1 MRESDREM
9 NKPDC
14 RTRQPHVVVAS
25 LLVGTCLAGHIDA
38 QERAVPA
45 PPTATTDLEG
55 EFAQPPVSARPR
67 VWWHWMN
74 GNISKDGIKK
84 DLEWMNRIGIAGVQ
98 AFDANISTPQIVD
111 KRIVYMTPEWKD
123 AFRFAAQTTDRLGM
137 ELAIASSPGW
147 SETGGPWVKPA
158 DGMKKLVWSET
169 TVSGGRRF
177 AGKLPVPPSVTG
189 AFQGYAKAAG
199 VAEMMGGGAIGP
211 QPTFCGD
218 AAVLA
223 YPIATIQSLGKPAQ
237 VTSTK
242 GDAVDTAVIEDD
254 LPKTGLRLALGAS
267 GTPAT
272 LTYAFA
278 AAQTVRSA
286 RIFAP
291 DEKSPLGGGSTVD
304 PTLEA
309 SDNGTTW
316 HLVAPLPLDAVPTT
330 IGFAPVTARY
340 FRLSMMPAKPVPFT
354 MGETIPGAI
363 APDFATAGAATKKS
377 FKIAEFGLSSEPKVD
392 RFETKAGFSVVPD
405 YYALDAN
412 GGADERGTSP
422 IKVVNLTR
430 KMKPDGSL
438 DWKPPKGK
446 WRIIRLGYS
455 LTGITNHPAVP
466 EATGLEVDKFDG
478 SAVRRYLDTYI
489 GMYRDTVGIDLI
501 GKKGVTALL
510 NDSTEVGFANW
521 TPDLIAKFKRLRGYD
536 PTPWLPTLTGVLI
549 GTRVQ
554 SDGFLYDFRRTLA
567 DLVAS
572 EHYGTIADVAHRNGL
587 IVYGEALEDHRPSIG
602 DDMAMRSHADI
613 PMAAMWTYSREKG
626 PRPTYLADDKG
637 AASVAHLYGRPYVAA
652 ESLTSIFSPWAY
664 GPADLRRVIDLE
676 FALGINRPIIHTSA
690 HQPVDDKVPGLSLF
704 SAGQFFTRHES
715 WAELAKPWIDYISRN
730 SFMLQQGRNVADVL
744 YFYGEEG
751 PITGLFGDTD
761 ARDAPT
767 RYGYDFANADVLADL
782 ISVDQ
787 GELVAKS
794 GARYRLLY
802 LGGSST
808 RMTLATLQRIARF
821 VDDGAAVAGTA
832 PTGSPRL
839 DEDTPEYRA
848 LVARLWPTD
857 GAKSG
862 KRVIATQDVEAAL
875 AGAGVRP
882 DFAYAKRRQD
892 SQLLFTHRALSDG
905 DAYFVVNRTNHSEHI
920 DARFRVVGK
929 APQLC
934 RADTGRCAAVS
945 YRIEGAETVVPLDF
959 GADDSFFV
967 VFRHPT
973 KATGAVVAAPHHTQV
988 ATVSG
993 SWKVAFQKDR
1003 GAPATATLPKLG
1015 SLSEQPD
1022 PGIKYFSGIAIY
1034 THQFTLPR
1042 GVMAGAPLML
1052 DLGAVSTVAEVRVN
1066 GVVVG
1071 SAWHAPY
1078 IVDIGA
1084 ATKAGRNMLEVR
1096 VANLWVNRLIGDAQP
1111 NAKKF
1116 TYTTIATYRP
1126 DASLRPSGL
1135 IGPVTLQIAD

>member
-1 MRESDREM
+1 MRHPGIVIS
-9 NKPDC
+9 
-14 RTRQPHVVVAS
+14 A
-25 LLVGTCLAGHIDA
+25 LLVGTCLGGHVAA
-38 QERAVPA
+38 QERPA
-45 PPTATTDLEG
+45 NAAPVTTTDLESA
-55 EFAQPPVSARPR
+55 FAQPPVSAHPR

-147 SETGGPWVKPA
+147 SESGGPWVTPA

-169 TVSGGRRF
+169 TATGGKRF
-177 AGKLPVPPSVTG
+177 VGKLATPPSVTG
-189 AFQGYAKAAG
+189 AFQSYAKAAG
-199 VAEMMGGGAIGP
+199 VAEMMGGGAKGS
-211 QPTFCGD
+211 QPTFYGD
-218 AAVLA
+218 VAVLA
-223 YPIATIQSLGKPAQ
+223 YPIASSKPLA
-237 VTSTK
+237 VPSKTLSTK
-242 GDAVDTAVIEDD
+242 GEPADVSVLSDD
-254 LPKTGLRLALGAS
+254 MPKTGLRLALGAN
-267 GTPAT
+267 GEPAT
-272 LTYAFA
+272 LTYAFDA
-278 AAQTVRSA
+278 PQTVRSA

-291 DEKSPLGGGSTVD
+291 DEKSPIGGGNTVD

-309 SDNGTTW
+309 SDDGTSWRT
-316 HLVAPLPLDAVPTT
+316 VAPMPLDAVPST
-330 IGFAPVTARY
+330 IGFAPVTARF
-340 FRLSMMPAKPVPFT
+340 FRLALTPAKPVPFA
-354 MGETIPGAI
+354 MGEAIPGAI
-363 APDFATAGAATKKS
+363 APNFAAAAATKKS
-377 FKIAEFGLSSEPKVD
+377 FKIAEFGLIGEPKVN

-405 YYALDAN
+405 YYALTAQADPSEQ
-412 GGADERGTSP
+412 GAPFGKIVD
-422 IKVVNLTR
+422 LTTR
-430 KMKPDGSL
+430 MKPDGSL
-438 DWKPPKGK
+438 DWTPPKGE
-446 WRIIRLGYS
+446 WRIVRLGYS

-478 SAVRRYLDTYI
+478 QAVRRYLDTYI
-489 GMYRDTVGIDLI
+489 GMYRDTVGADLI
-501 GKKGVTALL
+501 GRKGVTALL
-510 NDSTEVGFANW
+510 NDSTEAGFANW
-521 TPDLIAKFKRLRGYD
+521 TPSMITKFKALRGYD

-549 GTRVQ
+549 GTRAQ
-554 SDGFLYDFRRTLA
+554 SDGFLYDYRRTLA

-572 EHYGTIADVAHRNGL
+572 EHYGTIADVAHANNL
-587 IVYGEALEDHRPSIG
+587 IVYGEALEDNRPSIG

-613 PMAAMWTYSREKG
+613 PMAAMWTYPREKG

-751 PITGLFGDTD
+751 PITGLFGDTY
-761 ARDAPT
+761 AKDAPT

-782 ISVDQ
+782 MSVDQ

-802 LGGSST
+802 LGGSSA
-808 RMTLATLQRIARF
+808 RMTLATLRRIARF
-821 VDDGAAVAGTA
+821 VDDGAAVAGIA

-839 DEDTPEYRA
+839 GEDTPEYWA
-848 LVARLWPTD
+848 LVARLWPTN

-875 AGAGVRP
+875 VGAGVRP
-882 DFAYAKRRQD
+882 DFAYAKPRQD

-905 DAYFVVNRTNHSEHI
+905 DAYFVVNRANRPEHV
-920 DARFRVVGK
+920 DARFRVAGK

-959 GADDSFFV
+959 AAEDSFFV
-967 VFRHPT
+967 VFRQPA
-973 KATGAVVAAPHHTQV
+973 KATGAVVAVPRHAQLAMV
-988 ATVSG
+988 AG

-1003 GAPATATLPKLG
+1003 GAPAMATLPKLG
-1015 SLSEQPD
+1015 SLSEQAD
-1022 PGIKYFSGIAIY
+1022 PGIKYFSGIATY
-1034 THQFTLPR
+1034 TNRFTLPR
-1042 GVMAGAPLML
+1042 GVRAGAPLML
-1052 DLGAVSTVAEVRVN
+1052 DLGSVGTVAEVRVN

-1078 IVDIGA
+1078 RLDIGA
-1084 ATKAGRNMLEVR
+1084 ATKAGQNTLEVR

-1111 NAKKF
+1111 NAKKV

-1126 DASLRPSGL
+1126 DAPLRPSGL
-1135 IGPVTLQIAD
+1135 IGPVTLQTAD